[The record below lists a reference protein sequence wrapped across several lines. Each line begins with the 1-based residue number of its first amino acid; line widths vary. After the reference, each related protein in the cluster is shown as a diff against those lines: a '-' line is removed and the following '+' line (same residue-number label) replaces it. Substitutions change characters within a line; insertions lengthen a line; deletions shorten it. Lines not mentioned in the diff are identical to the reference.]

1 MQSELRLISYTCRR
15 QTDKI
20 ELFQIYDA
28 KIWIICIMYK
38 KYHRK

>member
-28 KIWIICIMYK
+28 KTLVSGK
-38 KYHRK
+38 KS